1 MKNKMIMVITTAAL
15 LTGFTVSAA
24 DKETRKEAKETR
36 KEEKAEV
43 RKEREAVREKAD
55 RRETKVDIDKRIQAI
70 NRLDNSPSV
79 MRHGMAAVSKETAV
93 PLPKIEA
100 EHKEH
105 PNVGLAGL
113 FVAHELS
120 TRTHKP
126 VEHFL
131 KAHATGKSW
140 TAIAAANN
148 ENLDTLE
155 AKLTRIEQAMRDA
168 K

>member
-1 MKNKMIMVITTAAL
+1 MKNKTIVAVTAAAL

-24 DKETRKEAKETR
+24 DKQP
-36 KEEKAEV
+36 
-43 RKEREAVREKAD
+43 VRERAD
-55 RRETKVDIDKRIQAI
+55 HVETKIDIDKRIQAI
-70 NRLDNSPSV
+70 NHLDNNASV

-93 PLPKIEA
+93 PLAKIEA

-113 FVAHELS
+113 FVAHELA

-126 VEHFL
+126 VEQFL

-140 TAIAAANN
+140 TEIATANN
-148 ENLDTLE
+148 ENLGTLD
-155 AKLTRIEQAMRDA
+155 AKLSRIEQAMRDA